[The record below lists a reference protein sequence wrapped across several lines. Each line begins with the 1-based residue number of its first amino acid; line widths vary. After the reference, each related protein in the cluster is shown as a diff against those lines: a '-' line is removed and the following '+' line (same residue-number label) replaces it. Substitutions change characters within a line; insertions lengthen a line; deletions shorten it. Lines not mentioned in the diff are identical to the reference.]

1 MQAPASWPPQ
11 VGPHRSAQFSILVIQ
26 ICRPLLPGLPV
37 PGTQPYP
44 HFGAKIPLFSV
55 HWRPRAPAGLTIL
68 PAVPH
73 RHYSGIGDGLRRL
86 RCLLATR
93 TRSRAGSQILARL
106 SSEQP
111 PPPPRDLD
119 NAECVPNDALEE
131 EINSWELPGVAFSLL
146 LVSFPLELELQ
157 KR

>member
-1 MQAPASWPPQ
+1 MQAQASWPPQ
-11 VGPHRSAQFSILVIQ
+11 VGPHGSAQFSILVIQ
-26 ICRPLLPGLPV
+26 KCRRLLPGLPV
-37 PGTQPYP
+37 PGTQLYP

-106 SSEQP
+106 SSAP
-111 PPPPRDLD
+111 PPHPP
-119 NAECVPNDALEE
+119 
-131 EINSWELPGVAFSLL
+131 PGTSTTRSASLTTVAFSLL